1 MSIEEVRASNSS
13 LDDFFSEIEHDFCLY
28 SNPKLDE
35 FLNIPADEYLPAD
48 RLNFLIY
55 EIQDKIKSIRENI
68 SKFNGATKD
77 SANEYK
83 EVEKNEY
90 NKSKTD
96 LPDGSSI
103 NISNNS
109 SSSNNDYDDY
119 HNYSDYNDYSDNM
132 LNYDKRHNR
141 DSNKI
146 NEIVVDDIILEK
158 LAPFGINKSNIGEV
172 ISSDE
177 YDYVITINGT
187 DTSQSGL
194 SKIYIKDGNVVDGV
208 DLNNNY
214 VSIDNEK
221 LILDNNNSSTID
233 EVGIISGGV
242 VAGNIVNKSDT
253 SISLDKGDVNPNLNN
268 NIDGNSLNTINN
280 TNDESKNNLS
290 DITNDNKNR
299 SESTDNIFNS
309 GNDVNSNDNNVNAEG
324 DYLSNESNYVN
335 NNIDSNDELF
345 DSVFLDNIDVN
356 YSDTSV
362 KNTDLSENNQGT
374 DFE

>member
-13 LDDFFSEIEHDFCLY
+13 LDDFFSEIEHDFSIY
-28 SNPKLDE
+28 SNPKIDE
-35 FLNIPADEYLPAD
+35 FLNFSPDDYAPADN
-48 RLNFLIY
+48 LNVLING
-55 EIQDKIKSIRENI
+55 IQYYIKSMRENI
-68 SKFNGATKD
+68 SKFYGATKD

-83 EVEKNEY
+83 DVEKNEY

-103 NISNNS
+103 DISNNS
-109 SSSNNDYDDY
+109 SPSNNDYDNYD
-119 HNYSDYNDYSDNM
+119 NYSDYNDYSDNM

-194 SKIYIKDGNVVDGV
+194 SKIYIKNGNVVGGV

-221 LILDNNNSSTID
+221 LILDNNSSTTD
-233 EVGIISGGV
+233 EIGIISGGV

-253 SISLDKGDVNPNLNN
+253 SISLDKGDVNPNVNN

-309 GNDVNSNDNNVNAEG
+309 GN
-324 DYLSNESNYVN
+324 
-335 NNIDSNDELF
+335 NIDSNDELF

-356 YSDTSV
+356 YSDNSV

>member
-13 LDDFFSEIEHDFCLY
+13 LDDFFSEIEHDFSIY
-28 SNPKLDE
+28 SNPKIDE
-35 FLNIPADEYLPAD
+35 FLNFSPDDYAPADN
-48 RLNFLIY
+48 LNVLING
-55 EIQDKIKSIRENI
+55 IQYYIKSMRENI
-68 SKFNGATKD
+68 SKFYGATKD

-83 EVEKNEY
+83 DVEKNEY

-103 NISNNS
+103 DISNNS

-141 DSNKI
+141 DSNII

-177 YDYVITINGT
+177 YDYVITINET
-187 DTSQSGL
+187 DTNQNGL
-194 SKIYIKDGNVVDGV
+194 SKIYIKNGNVVGGV

-221 LILDNNNSSTID
+221 LILDNNNSSTTD
-233 EVGIISGGV
+233 EIGIISGGV

-253 SISLDKGDVNPNLNN
+253 SISLDKGDVNPNVNN

-309 GNDVNSNDNNVNAEG
+309 GNNVNSNDNNVNAEG

-356 YSDTSV
+356 YSDNSV